1 MSQTSATSV
10 ETVKGIYEAVAR
22 GDLGA
27 VTGALDENIEW
38 FEAEGNPWHPGH
50 AFVGPQQV
58 VDGVFARIGEEFEDF
73 RVEPRRFIEAGDTVV
88 VEARYHA
95 TSHRATGKPM
105 DVQVAHVWDLR
116 NGKVVRWQQYV
127 DTRQLADVMGV
138 SAY

>member
-1 MSQTSATSV
+1 MTRTTGNSV
-10 ETVKGIYEAVAR
+10 RTVEALYEAFAR
-22 GDLGA
+22 GDIATVIGA
-27 VTGALDENIEW
+27 MDENVEW
-38 FEAEGNPWHPGH
+38 YEAEGNPWHPGH

-58 VDGVFARIGEEFEDF
+58 VDGVFARIGQEFEDF
-73 RVEPRRFIEAGDTVV
+73 RVEPHRFIGAGDTVV

-95 TSHRATGKPM
+95 ASHRATGKPL
-105 DVQVAHVWDLR
+105 DAQVAHVWDLR